1 MKTLINKIGKHI
13 HISKPVL
20 IEILLLILLFVS
32 PLMLLY
38 YNELEIKHE
47 IEMLSLCWSICILFL
62 LNYIFFV
69 PRCLLYANKKIF
81 KFILIN
87 TLLVTLLSVFMF
99 FVEEKAREHH
109 HMHKQIEGGEVW
121 SGFPP
126 PQPSSD
132 FIDKHKGLPPFDHKK
147 PPINIMFLISKVLP
161 MIFAVGATIGIRTIT
176 EIRAQRKKINELK
189 QSYAEAELKNLRKQ
203 FSPHFLFNTLNSI
216 YALID
221 ISPEMSKEAIVRL
234 SNMMRKVMVEYKTF
248 HCVPLSESMALLKDY
263 IELMK
268 LRTNENLDLKISL
281 PSKTESFCIPP
292 LLFIVLVENAFKH
305 GVIPSRKSFVYI
317 NIVIEDG
324 KTIICEVENSYF
336 GDKVLSRKKS
346 GEGIEYLQK
355 RLDIIYPSE
364 YTLTMNHDDKKYI
377 AKLVIPIKREEKF
390 LC

>member
-20 IEILLLILLFVS
+20 IEILLMTLLFVS

-38 YNELEIKHE
+38 YNEVEIKHE
-47 IEMLSLCWSICILFL
+47 IEMLILCWSICILFL

-87 TLLVTLLSVFMF
+87 TLLIILLSVFMF

-109 HMHKQIEGGEVW
+109 HIHKQIESEEILFE
-121 SGFPP
+121 FPS
-126 PQPSSD
+126 PSD
-132 FIDKHKGLPPFDHKK
+132 HIDKHDGLPPFDHKK
-147 PPINIMFLISKVLP
+147 PPVNIMFLISKVLP

-176 EIRAQRKKINELK
+176 EIRVQRKKINELK
-189 QSYAEAELKNLRKQ
+189 HSYAEAELKNLRKQ

-216 YALID
+216 YALVD
-221 ISPEMSKEAIVRL
+221 ISPEMSKDAIVRL

-248 HCVPLSESMALLKDY
+248 HCVPLSESIALLKDY

-281 PSKTESFCIPP
+281 PSKTESFYIPP

-346 GEGIEYLQK
+346 GDGIEDLQK

>member
-20 IEILLLILLFVS
+20 IEILLMTLLFVS

-38 YNELEIKHE
+38 YNEVEIKHE
-47 IEMLSLCWSICILFL
+47 IEMLILCWSICILFL

-87 TLLVTLLSVFMF
+87 TLLIILLSVFMF

-109 HMHKQIEGGEVW
+109 HMHKQIEREEILFE
-121 SGFPP
+121 FPT
-126 PQPSSD
+126 PSD
-132 FIDKHKGLPPFDHKK
+132 HIDKHDGLPPFDHKK
-147 PPINIMFLISKVLP
+147 PPVNIMFLISKVLP

-176 EIRAQRKKINELK
+176 EVRVQRKKINELK
-189 QSYAEAELKNLRKQ
+189 HSYAEAELKNLRKQ

-221 ISPEMSKEAIVRL
+221 ISPEMSKDAIVRL

-346 GEGIEYLQK
+346 GDGIEDLQK

>member
-38 YNELEIKHE
+38 YNEVEIKHE
-47 IEMLSLCWSICILFL
+47 IEMLILCWSISILFL

-87 TLLVTLLSVFMF
+87 TLLIILFSVFMF

-109 HMHKQIEGGEVW
+109 HMHKQIEREEILFE
-121 SGFPP
+121 FPS
-126 PQPSSD
+126 PSD
-132 FIDKHKGLPPFDHKK
+132 HIDKHDGLPPFDHKK
-147 PPINIMFLISKVLP
+147 PPVNIMFLISKVLP
-161 MIFAVGATIGIRTIT
+161 MIFAVGVTIGIRTIT
-176 EIRAQRKKINELK
+176 EIKVQRKKINELK

-221 ISPEMSKEAIVRL
+221 ISPEMSKDAIVRL

-281 PSKTESFCIPP
+281 PSKTESFYIPP

-346 GEGIEYLQK
+346 GDGIEDLQK

>member
-20 IEILLLILLFVS
+20 IEILLMTLLFVS

-38 YNELEIKHE
+38 YNEVEIKHE
-47 IEMLSLCWSICILFL
+47 IEMLILCWSICILFL

-87 TLLVTLLSVFMF
+87 TLLIILLSVFMF

-109 HMHKQIEGGEVW
+109 HMHKQIEREEILFE
-121 SGFPP
+121 FP
-126 PQPSSD
+126 SHSD
-132 FIDKHKGLPPFDHKK
+132 HIDKHDGLPPFAHKK
-147 PPINIMFLISKVLP
+147 PPFNIMFLISKVLP

-176 EIRAQRKKINELK
+176 EIRVQRKKINELK
-189 QSYAEAELKNLRKQ
+189 HSYAEAELKNLRKQ

-221 ISPEMSKEAIVRL
+221 ISPEMSKDAIVRL

-248 HCVPLSESMALLKDY
+248 HCVPLSESIALLKDY

-281 PSKTESFCIPP
+281 PSKTESFYIPP

-346 GEGIEYLQK
+346 GDGIEDLQK

>member
-20 IEILLLILLFVS
+20 IEILLMTLLFVS

-38 YNELEIKHE
+38 YNEVEIKHE
-47 IEMLSLCWSICILFL
+47 IEMLILCWSICILFL

-87 TLLVTLLSVFMF
+87 TLLIILLSVFMF

-109 HMHKQIEGGEVW
+109 HMHKQIEREEILFE
-121 SGFPP
+121 FPS
-126 PQPSSD
+126 PSD
-132 FIDKHKGLPPFDHKK
+132 HIDKHNGLPPFAHKK
-147 PPINIMFLISKVLP
+147 PPFNIMFLISKVLP

-176 EIRAQRKKINELK
+176 EIRVQRKKINELK
-189 QSYAEAELKNLRKQ
+189 HSYAEAELKNLRKQ

-221 ISPEMSKEAIVRL
+221 ISPEMSKDAIVRL

-281 PSKTESFCIPP
+281 PSKTESFYIPP

-346 GEGIEYLQK
+346 GDGIEDLQK

>member
-38 YNELEIKHE
+38 YNEVEIKHE
-47 IEMLSLCWSICILFL
+47 IEMLILCWSISILFL

-87 TLLVTLLSVFMF
+87 TLLIILLSVFMF

-109 HMHKQIEGGEVW
+109 HMHKQIEREEILFE
-121 SGFPP
+121 FPS
-126 PQPSSD
+126 PSD
-132 FIDKHKGLPPFDHKK
+132 HIDKHDGLPPFDHKK
-147 PPINIMFLISKVLP
+147 PPVNIMFLISKVLP
-161 MIFAVGATIGIRTIT
+161 MIFAVGVTIGIRTIT
-176 EIRAQRKKINELK
+176 EIKVQRKKINELK

-221 ISPEMSKEAIVRL
+221 ISPEMSKDAIVRL

-281 PSKTESFCIPP
+281 PSKTESFYIPP

-346 GEGIEYLQK
+346 GDGIEDLQK

>member
-20 IEILLLILLFVS
+20 IEILLLILMFVS

-38 YNELEIKHE
+38 YNEVEIKHE
-47 IEMLSLCWSICILFL
+47 IEMLILCWSICILFL

-69 PRCLLYANKKIF
+69 PRCLLYANKKTF

-87 TLLVTLLSVFMF
+87 ILLIILLSVFML
-99 FVEEKAREHH
+99 FVEEKSREHH
-109 HMHKQIEGGEVW
+109 HMHKQIEREEILFE
-121 SGFPP
+121 FPS
-126 PQPSSD
+126 PSD
-132 FIDKHKGLPPFDHKK
+132 HIDKHDRLPPFDHKK
-147 PPINIMFLISKVLP
+147 PPVNIMFLISKVLP

-176 EIRAQRKKINELK
+176 EIRVQRKKINELK
-189 QSYAEAELKNLRKQ
+189 HSYAEAELKNLRKQ

-221 ISPEMSKEAIVRL
+221 ISPEMSKDAIVRL

-281 PSKTESFCIPP
+281 PAKTDGFCIPP

-305 GVIPSRKSFVYI
+305 GVIPLRKSFVYI

-346 GEGIEYLQK
+346 GDGIEDLQK

>member
-38 YNELEIKHE
+38 YNEVEIKHE
-47 IEMLSLCWSICILFL
+47 IEMLILCWSICILFL

-87 TLLVTLLSVFMF
+87 TLLIILLSVFMS
-99 FVEEKAREHH
+99 FVEEKSREHH

-121 SGFPP
+121 SGFHPP
-126 PQPSSD
+126 LPPSD
-132 FIDKHKGLPPFDHKK
+132 FIDKHEELPPIDHKK

-176 EIRAQRKKINELK
+176 EIRVQRKKINELK
-189 QSYAEAELKNLRKQ
+189 HSYAEAELKNLRKQ

-221 ISPEMSKEAIVRL
+221 ISPEMSKDAIIRL

-317 NIVIEDG
+317 NIVIENG

-346 GEGIEYLQK
+346 GDGIEDLQK

>member
-20 IEILLLILLFVS
+20 IEILLMTLLFVS

-38 YNELEIKHE
+38 YNEVEIKHE
-47 IEMLSLCWSICILFL
+47 IEMLILCWSICILFL

-87 TLLVTLLSVFMF
+87 TLLIILLSVFMF

-109 HMHKQIEGGEVW
+109 HMHKQIEREEILFE
-121 SGFPP
+121 FPS
-126 PQPSSD
+126 PSD
-132 FIDKHKGLPPFDHKK
+132 HIDKHDGLPPFDHKK
-147 PPINIMFLISKVLP
+147 PPVNIMFLISKVLP

-176 EIRAQRKKINELK
+176 EIRVQRKKINELK
-189 QSYAEAELKNLRKQ
+189 HSYAAAELKNLRKQ

-221 ISPEMSKEAIVRL
+221 ISPEMSKDAIVRL

-281 PSKTESFCIPP
+281 PSKTESFYIPP

-346 GEGIEYLQK
+346 GDGIEDLQK

>member
-1 MKTLINKIGKHI
+1 MKTLINKIDKHI

-38 YNELEIKHE
+38 YNEVEIKHE
-47 IEMLSLCWSICILFL
+47 IEMLILCWSICILFL

-87 TLLVTLLSVFMF
+87 TLLIILFSVFMF
-99 FVEEKAREHH
+99 FVEGKAREHH
-109 HMHKQIEGGEVW
+109 HMHKQIEREEILFE
-121 SGFPP
+121 FPS
-126 PQPSSD
+126 PSD
-132 FIDKHKGLPPFDHKK
+132 YIDKHDGLPPFPHKK
-147 PPINIMFLISKVLP
+147 PPFNIMFLISKVLP

-176 EIRAQRKKINELK
+176 EVRVQRKKINELK
-189 QSYAEAELKNLRKQ
+189 HSYAEAELKNLRKQ

-221 ISPEMSKEAIVRL
+221 ISPEMSKDAIIRL

-305 GVIPSRKSFVYI
+305 GVIPPRKSFVYI

-346 GEGIEYLQK
+346 GDGIEDLQK

>member
-20 IEILLLILLFVS
+20 IEILLMTLLFVS

-38 YNELEIKHE
+38 YNEVEIKHE
-47 IEMLSLCWSICILFL
+47 IEMLILCWSICILFL

-87 TLLVTLLSVFMF
+87 TLLIILLSVFMF

-109 HMHKQIEGGEVW
+109 HMHKQIEREEILFE
-121 SGFPP
+121 FPS
-126 PQPSSD
+126 PSD
-132 FIDKHKGLPPFDHKK
+132 HIDKHDGLPPFDHKK
-147 PPINIMFLISKVLP
+147 PPVNIMFLISKVLP

-176 EIRAQRKKINELK
+176 EIRVQRKKINELK
-189 QSYAEAELKNLRKQ
+189 HSYAEAELKNLRKQ

-221 ISPEMSKEAIVRL
+221 ISPEMSKDAIVRL

-281 PSKTESFCIPP
+281 PSKTESFYIPP

-346 GEGIEYLQK
+346 GDGIEDLQK

>member
-20 IEILLLILLFVS
+20 IEILLMTLLFVS

-38 YNELEIKHE
+38 YNEVEIKHE
-47 IEMLSLCWSICILFL
+47 IEMLILCWSICILFL

-87 TLLVTLLSVFMF
+87 TLLIILFSVFMF

-109 HMHKQIEGGEVW
+109 HMHKQIEREEILFE
-121 SGFPP
+121 FPS
-126 PQPSSD
+126 PSD
-132 FIDKHKGLPPFDHKK
+132 HIDKHDGLPPFDHKK
-147 PPINIMFLISKVLP
+147 PPVNIMFLISKVLP

-176 EIRAQRKKINELK
+176 EIRVQRKKINELK
-189 QSYAEAELKNLRKQ
+189 HSYAAAELKNLRKQ

-221 ISPEMSKEAIVRL
+221 ISPEMSKDAIVRL

-281 PSKTESFCIPP
+281 PSKTESFYIPP

-346 GEGIEYLQK
+346 GDGIEDLQK

>member
-38 YNELEIKHE
+38 YNEVEIKHE
-47 IEMLSLCWSICILFL
+47 IEMLILCWSICILFL

-109 HMHKQIEGGEVW
+109 HMHKQIEREEILFE
-121 SGFPP
+121 FPS
-126 PQPSSD
+126 PSD
-132 FIDKHKGLPPFDHKK
+132 HIDKHDGLPPFAHKK
-147 PPINIMFLISKVLP
+147 PPFNIMFLISKVLP
-161 MIFAVGATIGIRTIT
+161 MIFAVGATIGIRTIS
-176 EIRAQRKKINELK
+176 EIRVQRKKINELK
-189 QSYAEAELKNLRKQ
+189 HSYAEAELKNLRKQ

-221 ISPEMSKEAIVRL
+221 ISPEMSKDAIVRL

-346 GEGIEYLQK
+346 GDGIEDLQK

>member
-20 IEILLLILLFVS
+20 IEILLLILMFVS

-62 LNYIFFV
+62 LNHIFFV

-87 TLLVTLLSVFMF
+87 TLLIILLSVFMS
-99 FVEEKAREHH
+99 FVEEKSREHH

-121 SGFPP
+121 SGFHPP
-126 PQPSSD
+126 LPPSD
-132 FIDKHKGLPPFDHKK
+132 FIDKHEELPPIDHKK
-147 PPINIMFLISKVLP
+147 PPVNIMFLISKVLP

-176 EIRAQRKKINELK
+176 EIREQRKKINELK
-189 QSYAEAELKNLRKQ
+189 HSYAEAELKNLRKQ

-221 ISPEMSKEAIVRL
+221 ISPEMSKDAIVRL

-317 NIVIEDG
+317 NIVIENG

-346 GEGIEYLQK
+346 GDGIEDLQK

>member
-1 MKTLINKIGKHI
+1 
-13 HISKPVL
+13 
-20 IEILLLILLFVS
+20 
-32 PLMLLY
+32 
-38 YNELEIKHE
+38 
-47 IEMLSLCWSICILFL
+47 
-62 LNYIFFV
+62 
-69 PRCLLYANKKIF
+69 
-81 KFILIN
+81 
-87 TLLVTLLSVFMF
+87 
-99 FVEEKAREHH
+99 
-109 HMHKQIEGGEVW
+109 
-121 SGFPP
+121 
-126 PQPSSD
+126 
-132 FIDKHKGLPPFDHKK
+132 
-147 PPINIMFLISKVLP
+147 MFLISKVLP
-161 MIFAVGATIGIRTIT
+161 MIFAVGLTIGIRTIT
-176 EIRAQRKKINELK
+176 EIRAQRKKIDELK